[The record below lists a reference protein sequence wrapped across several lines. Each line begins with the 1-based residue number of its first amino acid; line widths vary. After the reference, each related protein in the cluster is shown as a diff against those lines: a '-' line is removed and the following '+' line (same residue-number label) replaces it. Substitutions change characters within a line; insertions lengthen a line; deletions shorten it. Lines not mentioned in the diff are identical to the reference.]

1 MNGRSGGK
9 RQTFPFYAKNRNIF
23 ISSAC
28 TAYSLCL
35 FTTFRFFYLQFN
47 TLYRFH
53 GTFFANTCSEILG
66 YVREKSATF
75 GRNRPWNSKSSNL
88 TDTLEMCLNILHLSI
103 RINITVEFNKRYWFL
118 FAMIIYSLQAYE
130 IFTYSIFIAI
140 MNNNSRRQKR
150 NWEQVFDVYF
160 FPIFLHIPYFLL
172 IQWND
177 TSFPLICFQFLFIFY
192 KLSPSTIVVVGKDKM
207 RFE

>member
-1 MNGRSGGK
+1 MRK
-9 RQTFPFYAKNRNIF
+9 TAIF
-23 ISSAC
+23 LPPLLVLLIHNHV
-28 TAYSLCL
+28 SLLL
-35 FTTFRFFYLQFN
+35 FTIQHVISIPRYFFREYMF
-47 TLYRFH
+47 
-53 GTFFANTCSEILG
+53 G

-118 FAMIIYSLQAYE
+118 FATIIYSLQAYE

-160 FPIFLHIPYFLL
+160 FLIFLHIPYFLL

-177 TSFPLICFQFLFIFY
+177 TSFSLICFQFLFIFY